1 LEEYGEHED
10 HIRILL
16 ERLREHQLYAKLRMC
31 EFCIKE
37 VPFLSHVV
45 APEGIVVWNFLG
57 LASYYRRI
65 ILNFSKIAKIVTELL
80 KKENKYV

>member
-37 VPFLSHVV
+37 VPFLGHVV
-45 APEGIVVWNFLG
+45 APEGIVVDPSMVKGGSDWRPPTTGSRYGIFLG
-57 LASYYRRI
+57 WLAI
-65 ILNFSKIAKIVTELL
+65 IEGSF
-80 KKENKYV
+80 